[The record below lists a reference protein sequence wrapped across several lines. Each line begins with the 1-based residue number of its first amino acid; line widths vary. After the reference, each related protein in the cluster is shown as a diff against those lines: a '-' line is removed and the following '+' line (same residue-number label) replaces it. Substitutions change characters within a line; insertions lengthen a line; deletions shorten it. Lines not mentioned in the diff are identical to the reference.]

1 MGKIFVDHGKKTIFA
16 SKTFLKK
23 ARSSESGEYLELAE
37 VVALYRGYSIR
48 ERHIKTKSN
57 KQSYKGLTYR
67 YMEDYILCHDNAERM
82 MAEYRQQRMVSESH
96 KETYG
101 EVKSWFLENYPE
113 VTVFRTRYFQE
124 EESTSVVEN
133 ADQVIV
139 PADAA

>member
-23 ARSSESGEYLELAE
+23 ARSSESEEYIELAD
-37 VVALYRGYSIR
+37 VVALYRGYCIK
-48 ERHIKTKSN
+48 ERHIKTKNN

-67 YMEDYILCHDNAERM
+67 YMEKYIQCHNNPEIM

-113 VTVFRTRYFQE
+113 VTVFKTTDFQE
-124 EESTSVVEN
+124 ENTLVESTNDMMV
-133 ADQVIV
+133 ATK
-139 PADAA
+139 AA